1 MPEFASRTLTFL
13 FTDIE
18 GSTRLLDRVGP
29 DVYGRALSDERR
41 ILRDICGRLRGV
53 EAGGEGD
60 SLFFIFPEATDAV
73 AAAVDSQLTLIGHA
87 WQEGAEMNVRMGLH
101 TGEAISG
108 PDGYVGIDIHR
119 AHRISAAARGR
130 QILCS
135 LTTTQLLESAQN
147 FKFLGEYRLKD
158 LGRPE
163 PIYQVLHPD
172 LPSEFPPLRS
182 LDALPNNLPLKLT
195 KFIGREAE
203 MAAVE
208 RLIESGRLIT
218 LTGSG
223 GCGKSRLAVQVAA
236 DVAYDFPD
244 GVRLVE
250 LGAITEAA
258 EVGPALAST
267 LMVHE
272 QPGQS
277 LIESIIEELQRKKLL
292 LVLDNCEHVRSECAE
307 LTRRLLVTCLEL
319 KILAT
324 SRETLDVAGETA
336 WQVPPLT
343 SPDNENEPFESLM
356 LQESVRLLVDRASLI
371 NPNLQIGPKDARALA
386 KVSMSLE
393 GIPLAIEL
401 AAARLNV
408 LTLEQIAER
417 VEDALSLLK
426 TSDSTVPARQRTLEA
441 LIDWSYNLLSPPEQ
455 RALEYL
461 SVFRGGFTLEAAEVV
476 LGNLEDSNALDLLD
490 QLIRKSL
497 AAMEE
502 RGGRARYRMLRTIR
516 QYAESKLAAR
526 GEGTVAE
533 EAHFTWLNELALRA
547 REEWLGPERAGWL
560 DALEAER
567 DNMRVA
573 IHRALSG
580 SREDLVARVQFTA
593 RFWAA
598 RGSMTEARDWLERA
612 LEATEADPADQ
623 ASALHQLGI
632 VARAQGDLDGAR
644 NYQSQSADIYRKL
657 EDRTGEA
664 AALSALGLLDFDQGD
679 LTSARRLMEQ
689 GLELWRETG
698 DLLNLARASNNLG
711 ILAAAEGDSAAAR
724 KLSEESLQISRKL
737 GAREGVAAALL
748 NLSSLHFQED
758 DLTGAERLVDE
769 ALHLQREL
777 GDAGGIAKSLARM
790 ASVKTASGQ
799 LTEAHAFV
807 REAMTLLKEDG
818 DRLVATIALETFG
831 QLEFR
836 LGDSDRAARLYGA
849 AAALREKLRLPIR
862 PNQIKAHEASLA
874 ELRAN
879 LGQADFE
886 VAWAEGLAM
895 NSEGAIAFACKTLEE
910 TADGARTGN

>member
-18 GSTRLLDRVGP
+18 GSTRLLDRVGA

-41 ILRDICGRLRGV
+41 ILRDICGGLGGI

-60 SLFFIFPEATDAV
+60 SLFFVFPKATDAV
-73 AAAVDSQLTLIGHA
+73 AAAVDSQLALIGHA
-87 WQEGAEMNVRMGLH
+87 WQEGAEMSVRMGLH

-119 AHRISAAARGR
+119 AHRISSAARGR

-135 LTTTQLLESAQN
+135 QVTTQSVDTAGAGG
-147 FKFLGEYRLKD
+147 FRFLGEYRLKD

-163 PIYQVLHPD
+163 PIYQVVHSD
-172 LPSEFPPLRS
+172 LPSEFSPLRS

-195 KFIGREAE
+195 KFIGREVE

-236 DVAYDFPD
+236 DVAEDFPD

-250 LGAITEAA
+250 LGPITKAA

-292 LVLDNCEHVRSECAE
+292 LVLDNCEHVRSECSE
-307 LTRRLLVTCLEL
+307 LTRRLLVTCTDL

-343 SPDNENEPFESLM
+343 SPDNEDEPFESLIV
-356 LQESVRLLVDRASLI
+356 QESVRLLVDRASLI
-371 NPNLQIGPKDARALA
+371 NPKLQIGPKDARALA

-408 LTLEQIAER
+408 LTLKQIAER
-417 VEDALSLLK
+417 VDDALNLLK
-426 TSDSTVPARQRTLEA
+426 TGDPTIPARQRTLEA
-441 LIDWSYNLLSPPEQ
+441 LIDWSYNLLSPLER

-461 SVFRGGFTLEAAEVV
+461 SVFRGGFTLEAAESV
-476 LGNLEDSNALDLLD
+476 LGDPEGSDALDLLD

-497 AAMEE
+497 LAMEE
-502 RGGRARYRMLRTIR
+502 RGGRARYRMLKTIR
-516 QYAESKLAAR
+516 LYAESKLAER
-526 GEGTVAE
+526 GDETLAE
-533 EAHFTWLNELALRA
+533 EAHFAWLRGLGLRA
-547 REEWLGPERAGWL
+547 YEELLGPKRAGWVE
-560 DALEAER
+560 ALEVER

-573 IHRALSG
+573 IHRALVR
-580 SREDLVARVQFTA
+580 SRKTGLAWVTFCAS
-593 RFWAA
+593 FWAT
-598 RGSMTEARDWLERA
+598 RGSMTEARDWLEKA
-612 LEATEADPADQ
+612 LVATEADPADQ

-632 VARAQGDLDGAR
+632 ITRAQGDLDTAR
-644 NYQSQSADIYRKL
+644 SYQGQSADIYRKL
-657 EDRTGEA
+657 EDRAGEA
-664 AALSALGLLDFDQGD
+664 GALSALGLLDFDQGNFA
-679 LTSARRLMEQ
+679 SARHLMEE

-698 DLLNLARASNNLG
+698 DLLNLARALNNLG
-711 ILAAAEGDSAAAR
+711 TLESAEGDSGAAR
-724 KLSEESLQISRKL
+724 KLAEEALKICHDL
-737 GAREGVAAALL
+737 GAREGKAAALMSL
-748 NLSSLHFQED
+748 ANLHLED
-758 DLTGAERLVDE
+758 SDLIRAESTAEE
-769 ALHLQREL
+769 ALQLHRDL
-777 GDAGGIAKSLARM
+777 GGAGRIAASLTRM
-790 ASVKTASGQ
+790 ASVKTASGK
-799 LTEAHAFV
+799 LTDAHV
-807 REAMTLLKEDG
+807 YIREAMTLLNEEG
-818 DRLVATIALETFG
+818 DRLVVTIALEAFG
-831 QLEFR
+831 KLESR
-836 LGDSDRAARLYGA
+836 LGDADRAARLYGA
-849 AAALREKLRLPIR
+849 AGALREKLRFPIR
-862 PNQIKAHEASLA
+862 PNQIEAHEASLT

-879 LGQADFE
+879 LGQAGFE
-886 VAWAEGLAM
+886 AAWAEGLAM
-895 NSEGAIAFACKTLEE
+895 NSEQAIAFACMAREE
-910 TADGARTGN
+910 GADL